1 MPLASLHEIVILWAP
16 SLKPWE
22 GLQFQLPVE
31 GTLTEV
37 EMGSDSTVIVMVVP
51 EGPSPK
57 NSGFVEVI
65 ISPSSMLSRV
75 TVFAEGVAV
84 FSSTSNLDEGV
95 AVSGRP
101 MEALGI
107 PLTSEGERFLKS
119 WVSPRIIEG
128 TGRAD

>member
-1 MPLASLHEIVILWAP
+1 MSV
-16 SLKPWE
+16 
-22 GLQFQLPVE
+22 
-31 GTLTEV
+31 T
-37 EMGSDSTVIVMVVP
+37 GSDSTVIMIVVP

-57 NSGFVEVI
+57 NSGFVEVT

-75 TVFAEGVAV
+75 TVFAEGVAAV

-95 AVSGRP
+95 ASSGRP

-107 PLTSEGERFLKS
+107 SLTSEGGRFLKS
-119 WVSPRIIEG
+119 WVFPRIIDG